1 MMRGVRGVNFS
12 VPSLKATTDTQ
23 RYAGQICFINVS
35 ASVAQDFTYSVC
47 NSDVIG
53 RILLLYRTIS
63 VALKEDQAL
72 ADGTTIVKAYEKS
85 GLRPDGPQV
94 SSGTRRYRVLER

>member
-1 MMRGVRGVNFS
+1 MNFS